1 MKKQAL
7 FVYGS
12 LCDKRL
18 RERILQR
25 EVHAEP
31 ACLNGY
37 SAYYLVAEPYPSLR
51 RIGGAKTPGLL
62 LSGIDA
68 QDLQRLDRY
77 EGHLYRRKKLGVC
90 VKFSRRR
97 AWVYLL
103 RPRFQRHLGY
113 RNWHL

>member
-12 LCDKRL
+12 LCDQRL

-25 EVHAEP
+25 DVRAE
-31 ACLNGY
+31 AAWLNGFG
-37 SAYYLVAEPYPSLR
+37 AYYLATEPYPSLR

-68 QDLQRLDRY
+68 LDLQRLDRY
-77 EGHLYRRKKLGVC
+77 EGNLYMRKKLCVC

-113 RNWHL
+113 KHWRP